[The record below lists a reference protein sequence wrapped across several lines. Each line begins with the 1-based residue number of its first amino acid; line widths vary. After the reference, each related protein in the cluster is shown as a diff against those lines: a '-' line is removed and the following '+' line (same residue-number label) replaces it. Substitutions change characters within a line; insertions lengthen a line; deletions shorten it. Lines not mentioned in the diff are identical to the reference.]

1 LELKERLDHWV
12 LKELKERLDHWVL
25 KEHKGRLELKERLD
39 HWVLKEHK
47 ELPDQVV
54 HQELVV
60 LVGRQVHQVLQDQ
73 AELQV

>member
-1 LELKERLDHWV
+1 
-12 LKELKERLDHWVL
+12 
-25 KEHKGRLELKERLD
+25 LELKERLD

-47 ELPDQVV
+47 ELPEQVDQVV